1 MCTCVCIHVC
11 VCFFVHACVC
21 ACLPL
26 LVLMCVC
33 VCMCVCVW
41 VCGCGC
47 GCVHAGGRAFS
58 VFIRVCVHG
67 YMCGCVGVDVHGV
80 YCAFAQHLQAYNYIY
95 IYISVVGWKG
105 GRGSSWWP
113 GSWISGLGQTEKLQ
127 YCVLPFPESSR
138 RGSEAWWLRPLRT
151 GGKVRILSIYC

>member
-1 MCTCVCIHVC
+1 MYVRMHTCVCLL
-11 VCFFVHACVC
+11 FC
-21 ACLPL
+21 A
-26 LVLMCVC
+26 
-33 VCMCVCVW
+33 CMCVCVLAFACAYVCVCVGVWVWVWVCACRRTGVQCVHPCLCTWIHVW
-41 VCGCGC
+41 VCGS
-47 GCVHAGGRAFS
+47 GRAWS
-58 VFIRVCVHG
+58 ILCIYSTLTG
-67 YMCGCVGVDVHGV
+67 IK
-80 YCAFAQHLQAYNYIY
+80 LY

-138 RGSEAWWLRPLRT
+138 RGSEACWLRPLRT